1 MHPFALKKLTLKISK
16 INYMLFGNLMLR
28 KLFNV
33 HVQSKLLKSA
43 SIMYRCSHLL
53 DRNSMCILY
62 SPLFVVFKL
71 LCKNLGKHVSDKY

>member
-1 MHPFALKKLTLKISK
+1 MGVFIV
-16 INYMLFGNLMLR
+16 NLLNWNAHI
-28 KLFNV
+28 K

-62 SPLFVVFKL
+62 NPLFVIFKL
-71 LCKNLGKHVSDKY
+71 LCRNLGKHVSDKY